1 MTSLSAPRTACVA
14 LIIGA
19 FALSA
24 CGGSPTAAP
33 STAPVTS
40 PAPTVAASAPAET
53 AEPTVAASTAPAGDP
68 SANLKIAAPYSLEP
82 LDEQLAAAF
91 VSAMEGS
98 LGSMGEL
105 IEFGFRSAVKDGNT
119 EAWVI
124 VVGFPDLPMTNKQLL
139 DQVSEGAAG
148 GGNTVE
154 EITIG
159 GEPARV
165 VSAQGQAMVIT
176 LVGDDIVMVIGF
188 ISKKASIDVATAL
201 VEAN

>member
-1 MTSLSAPRTACVA
+1 MA

-24 CGGSPTAAP
+24 CGGSSPTAVP

-40 PAPTVAASAPAET
+40 PAPTVAATTPPAT
-53 AEPTVAASTAPAGDP
+53 TEPTVAASTAPGGDP
-68 SANLKIAAPYSLEP
+68 SANLKIAAPYTLEP

-91 VSAMEGS
+91 VSAMEGQ

-105 IEFGFRSAVKDGNT
+105 IEFGFRSAVKDGDT

-124 VVGFPDLPMTNKQLL
+124 VVGFPDMPMTNKQLL

-154 EITIG
+154 EITIS

-188 ISKKASIDVATAL
+188 ISKKSSIDVATAL
-201 VEAN
+201 VDAN

>member
-1 MTSLSAPRTACVA
+1 M
-14 LIIGA
+14 IGA

-24 CGGSPTAAP
+24 CGGGTPTPGP

-40 PAPTVAASAPAET
+40 PAPTVAATTPAVTSAPSA
-53 AEPTVAASTAPAGDP
+53 APSVAATTAPGGDP

-98 LGSMGEL
+98 LGAMGDL
-105 IEFGFRSAVKDGNT
+105 IEFGFRSAVKDGDT
-119 EAWVI
+119 AAWVI
-124 VVGFPDLPMTNKQLL
+124 VVRFPDLPITNKQML
-139 DQVSEGAAG
+139 DQISEGASG
-148 GGNTVE
+148 GDSTVE
-154 EITIG
+154 EVTIA

-165 VSAQGQAMVIT
+165 ISAQGQSMVVT

-188 ISKKASIDVATAL
+188 ISKKSSIDVATAL